1 MTTPSLLPARQIL
14 PPSFAEAQPRAKAQ
28 RKIRTVVFSTL
39 FPSAARPTHGVFV
52 ETRLRHLLL
61 CGEVE
66 ARVVAPVPWF
76 PSAAARWGS
85 WGQLAATPAV
95 ENRNG
100 IAVYHP
106 RYLLPP
112 KIGMLIAPLML
123 ALGAYPTLTR
133 LRHEG
138 FDFDL
143 IDAHYFYP
151 DGVAAALLAGWL
163 KKPFV
168 VTARGS
174 DIHSIFAQWV
184 PRQMI
189 LAAAKRAYRS
199 IGVCQALVDDLARK
213 GADPSRLVVI
223 RNGVDLAR
231 FTPLP
236 RDDIR
241 AKFKL
246 PDAAPLLLSVG
257 HLIELK
263 GNHLTL
269 AALQELPQAY
279 LIVIGEGEERI
290 KLEQLAAR
298 LGVAGRVRFVGVVP
312 NVELA
317 QWYSAADILVLA
329 SSREGW
335 PNVLLESM
343 ACGTPVI
350 ATRTWGTPEVV
361 SEPAAGRL
369 IERRDAASIANA
381 IRELF
386 AALPPRTA
394 TRQYA
399 ERYSWEATTAAQLAL
414 FRDIVAAPV

>member
-1 MTTPSLLPARQIL
+1 
-14 PPSFAEAQPRAKAQ
+14 
-28 RKIRTVVFSTL
+28 
-39 FPSAARPTHGVFV
+39 
-52 ETRLRHLLL
+52 
-61 CGEVE
+61 
-66 ARVVAPVPWF
+66 
-76 PSAAARWGS
+76 
-85 WGQLAATPAV
+85 
-95 ENRNG
+95 
-100 IAVYHP
+100 
-106 RYLLPP
+106 
-112 KIGMLIAPLML
+112 MLIAPVML
-123 ALGAYPTLTR
+123 ALGAYRTLTR

-163 KKPFV
+163 SKPFV

-174 DIHSIFAQWV
+174 DIHSISEQWL

-189 LAAAKRAYRS
+189 LAAARRAYRS

-213 GADPSRLVVI
+213 GADPSRLVAI
-223 RNGVDLAR
+223 RNGVDLER
-231 FTPLP
+231 FIPLP
-236 RDDIR
+236 RDGIR
-241 AKFKL
+241 AKLKL

-269 AALQELPQAY
+269 GALLELPHAY
-279 LIVIGEGEERI
+279 LIVIGEGEERF

-298 LGVAGRVRFVGVVP
+298 LGVAERVRFVGSVP

-361 SEPAAGRL
+361 SQPAAGRL
-369 IERRDAASIANA
+369 LERRDAASIAQA

-399 ERYSWEATTAAQLAL
+399 EGYSWEATTAAQLAL
-414 FRDIVAAPV
+414 FREIIAAPA